1 MNFDSLKFYRVYLAS
16 LSVSGWIFGQLDTK
30 GLIQIYKGKERKI
43 SPLFVHVL
51 LQTWCWDVSR
61 CSHAVD
67 VKEVY
72 EEVWCTRRVV
82 GCFPF
87 FFFTKNV
94 RKCDENVHRVK
105 KVITIYL
112 TQVPFVPSLGQIQHG
127 GELLWKVINGTHIS
141 PGKIP
146 TGKTGLPF
154 QIFTIHR
161 EFSEERLKNVC
172 VCSIYTQPEF
182 LGKRDGPVIV
192 IEPVFIF

>member
-1 MNFDSLKFYRVYLAS
+1 M
-16 LSVSGWIFGQLDTK
+16 
-30 GLIQIYKGKERKI
+30 
-43 SPLFVHVL
+43 
-51 LQTWCWDVSR
+51 
-61 CSHAVD
+61 
-67 VKEVY
+67 
-72 EEVWCTRRVV
+72 WCTRRVV

-87 FFFTKNV
+87 FFLTKNV

-172 VCSIYTQPEF
+172 VSAPFTPNRNFLVKETGPLLLLNQCLSFKVQYCCFSIIQLVVYYQCCVLIVWATTR
-182 LGKRDGPVIV
+182 LYVIAHS
-192 IEPVFIF
+192 